1 MRLTIKGRN
10 VEVTDALRSYV
21 EKRFSKLE
29 KYFSNELEGHVT
41 LLVEKGDQRAEAT
54 IPINRFILR
63 AEESS
68 ADMYASID
76 QVVDKIERQIRKYKT
91 RINRKAKQTEINIGE
106 LMRQEEADLKAAQAD
121 QAEADQEDTADKIS
135 KVKQFHVRMMDPEEA
150 IMQMELLDHDFF
162 IFLNA
167 DSDAI
172 DVVYRRKGGT
182 YGLLQPLM
190 K

>member
-10 VEVTDALRSYV
+10 VEVTDALRTYV

-29 KYFSNELEGHVT
+29 KYFSKELEGTVT
-41 LLVEKGDQRAEAT
+41 LLVEKGEQRAEAT

-63 AEESS
+63 AEESGM
-68 ADMYASID
+68 DMYASID
-76 QVVDKIERQIRKYKT
+76 QVVDKIERQVRKYKT
-91 RINRKAKQTEINIGE
+91 RLNRKAKQTEVNIGE
-106 LMRQEEADLKAAQAD
+106 LLRQEEAEQKTADTAADLQNE
-121 QAEADQEDTADKIS
+121 QAEKIS

-162 IFLNA
+162 IFLNSE
-167 DSDAI
+167 SDAI

-182 YGLLQPLM
+182 YGLLQPLT

>member
-1 MRLTIKGRN
+1 MKKG
-10 VEVTDALRSYV
+10 E
-21 EKRFSKLE
+21 
-29 KYFSNELEGHVT
+29 
-41 LLVEKGDQRAEAT
+41 QRAEAT

-68 ADMYASID
+68 MDMYASID
-76 QVVDKIERQIRKYKT
+76 QVVDKIERQVRKYKT
-91 RINRKAKQTEINIGE
+91 RLNRKAKQTEVNIGE
-106 LMRQEEADLKAAQAD
+106 LLRQEEAEQKTADTAAELQNE
-121 QAEADQEDTADKIS
+121 QAEKIS

-162 IFLNA
+162 IFLNSE
-167 DSDAI
+167 SDAI

-182 YGLLQPLM
+182 YGLLQPLT